1 VAAPGPGGAGWPASA
16 GAVAH
21 VFVHELADV
30 CTIEGLDGHHL
41 QRARRLRP
49 GEALTAADG
58 TGRWRRYEIVDATPG
73 RLRCRATEPLQHAP
87 PMRPAVTAAVA
98 LTKGRGLDDVV
109 AGLTELGVARIEPVR
124 TERSVVRWDDERA
137 AAAVARWC
145 AIAREAA
152 MQSRRATVPEVAPVA
167 AVASLAGR
175 PGLVVADRTGRALAQ
190 LPEPGD
196 AGWVVLV
203 GPEGGLAPAEVTALG
218 DVPRLAV
225 GPFVLRAQTAPLAVV
240 AALIASSTGVPDVV
254 N

>member
-1 VAAPGPGGAGWPASA
+1 VAAPGPGEAEWPASA

-21 VFVHELADV
+21 VFVDELRDE
-30 CTIEGLDGHHL
+30 CTIEGDDGHHL

-58 TGRWRRYEIVDATPG
+58 TGHWRHYEIVDVSPG
-73 RLRCRATEPLQHAP
+73 RLHCRATEPVRHTPA
-87 PMRPAVTAAVA
+87 MRPAVTAAVA

-137 AAAVARWC
+137 VAAVARWR

-152 MQSRRATVPEVAPVA
+152 MQSRRATVPEISPVA
-167 AVASLAGR
+167 ALATLAGR
-175 PGLVVADRTGRALAQ
+175 PGLVVADRTGSPPAQ
-190 LPEPGD
+190 LLAPGD
-196 AGWVVLV
+196 SGWVALI

-218 DVPRLAV
+218 DVPRVAV

-240 AALIASSTGVPDVV
+240 AALIVHSTGVPDVV